1 MPNMRL
7 VQLDIWI
14 DILLVAY
21 NSIIGLYIIYTIYWL
36 TRLIKVTVNGKLIFS
51 WKKNFRCNFPA
62 LAWIFA
68 QMIYYASD
76 AEFKWFALHKQDQ
89 CAHSA
94 YNNIGYIDTKTRVL
108 TYPRL
113 YDL

>member
-21 NSIIGLYIIYTIYWL
+21 YYDRDICYLYNLLTYTFDQGHCQWK
-36 TRLIKVTVNGKLIFS
+36 TNIFLE
-51 WKKNFRCNFPA
+51 KKFRCNFPA

-94 YNNIGYIDTKTRVL
+94 YNNTGYVDTKQGYSHIQDYMIT
-108 TYPRL
+108 
-113 YDL
+113 

>member
-1 MPNMRL
+1 MRL

-14 DILLVAY
+14 DILLLAY
-21 NSIIGLYIIYTIYWL
+21 YYDRDICYLYNLLTYTFDQGHRQWK
-36 TRLIKVTVNGKLIFS
+36 TNIFLE
-51 WKKNFRCNFPA
+51 KNFRCNFPA
-62 LAWIFA
+62 LPWIFA

-94 YNNIGYIDTKTRVL
+94 YNNIGYVDTKTRVL

>member
-1 MPNMRL
+1 MT
-7 VQLDIWI
+7 
-14 DILLVAY
+14 
-21 NSIIGLYIIYTIYWL
+21 YTFDQGHCQWK
-36 TRLIKVTVNGKLIFS
+36 TNIFLE
-51 WKKNFRCNFPA
+51 KKFRCNFPA

-94 YNNIGYIDTKTRVL
+94 YNNTGYVDTKQGYSHIQDYMIT
-108 TYPRL
+108 
-113 YDL
+113 